1 MKPVLSLECS
11 CQPWEFGFL
20 FFVVFFFLLGTGL
33 VVTSVIISSCHSEGK
48 NRIGRFGNFGARCAW
63 SMTVIITL
71 ECTILAHW
79 GAPQHPGL
87 GWPLVLLSVL
97 PLTSLTGHICSQSSL
112 LLLVPLFTCL
122 LYFIW
127 ENSHSPPGKGQSGPQ
142 LVVKKANQP
151 LLPVSRADLG
161 DTEGKPSC
169 GEWQWPWPSWP
180 PQLPSQRSVLT
191 DLAKATWPF
200 ISMAGSCSQSR
211 SRIKILYC
219 ALRREG

>member
-11 CQPWEFGFL
+11 CQPWEFGF
-20 FFVVFFFLLGTGL
+20 FFLLGTGL
-33 VVTSVIISSCHSEGK
+33 VVTGVIISSCHSEGK

-97 PLTSLTGHICSQSSL
+97 LLTSLTGHICCQSSL
-112 LLLVPLFTCL
+112 LCLVPLFTCL

-127 ENSHSPPGKGQSGPQ
+127 ANSHSPPGKGQSGPQ

-151 LLPVSRADLG
+151 LLPVSRGRPRGHWGKAVLWRV
-161 DTEGKPSC
+161 TVALAQLTTPASFSALCVNRPSEGYLAIYLHD
-169 GEWQWPWPSWP
+169 GE
-180 PQLPSQRSVLT
+180 LLT
-191 DLAKATWPF
+191 VPE
-200 ISMAGSCSQSR
+200 QN
-211 SRIKILYC
+211 
-219 ALRREG
+219 